1 MQFRVWADIIV
12 AWVKL
17 KKVWSISLQE
27 CEIFTCKEINSIYI
41 WHFVNVGEA
50 PMSLRVDVIKYMV
63 SKGIFDCWNGEKVGR
78 FGLDLRS
85 ILKRT
90 FFTNNFLNSE
100 TRFMKLYMSAIPC
113 KHSSLITWES
123 RLPYR
128 HMNLLKI
135 SNTVMKV
142 FSNSPFN
149 MKCSTGC
156 Q

>member
-100 TRFMKLYMSAIPC
+100 T
-113 KHSSLITWES
+113 
-123 RLPYR
+123 
-128 HMNLLKI
+128 
-135 SNTVMKV
+135 
-142 FSNSPFN
+142 
-149 MKCSTGC
+149 
-156 Q
+156 